1 MTERPTNDE
10 RKLKVQS
17 LIDRMLYLNDA
28 DYQEF
33 MNKYERL
40 IDQYAPNQVE
50 VDGVKYFRAT
60 C

>member
-40 IDQYAPNQVE
+40 VEQYAPNQVE

>member
-1 MTERPTNDE
+1 MTREQNDEE
-10 RKLKVQS
+10 RKLKVQA

-33 MNKYERL
+33 MNKYESL
-40 IDQYAPNQVE
+40 VNQYAPNQVE
-50 VDGVKYFRAT
+50 VDGVKYFRAM

>member
-33 MNKYERL
+33 MNKYECL
-40 IDQYAPNQVE
+40 VEQYAPNQVE